1 MDDAD
6 IIRYIIE
13 TYPDTDVVTAGG
25 GTFFSIDPE
34 KHWPNFAT
42 LVTTDEFD
50 EGPIANLSGR
60 PGVFRLNIGVTGNT
74 FDRVLGDAALEGAQV
89 DFAALDTLLPHPVYG
104 KQHWLQ
110 RAQPRRRDVR
120 AAGQAPARRGPRD
133 PGPAQGAGGG
143 GAGAQGLSGRPGA
156 GTPGGQLAGLASAA
170 FRASSVSSSSDVWM
184 TSPWYLRSA
193 AIAMSALALLDLEEQ
208 RGLAGG
214 PASPRP
220 P

>member
-13 TYPDTDVVTAGG
+13 TYPDTDIVTAGG

-60 PGVFRLNIGVTGNT
+60 PGVFRLNIGVTGNS

-104 KQHWLQ
+104 KQHWLSVLSPSDETFEQ
-110 RAQPRRRDVR
+110 QVR
-120 AAGQAPARRGPRD
+120 PLLDEAHGILARRK
-133 PGPAQGAGGG
+133 AQA
-143 GAGAQGLSGRPGA
+143 AEAQARKA
-156 GTPGGQLAGLASAA
+156 
-170 FRASSVSSSSDVWM
+170 
-184 TSPWYLRSA
+184 
-193 AIAMSALALLDLEEQ
+193 
-208 RGLAGG
+208 
-214 PASPRP
+214 
-220 P
+220 